1 MPAKGLSIM
10 KSDTQLQSDVMAEL
24 KWQPS
29 VDAAHIGVAAK
40 NNVVTLTGQVAHY
53 TQKAAAEAAAK
64 GVYGVKA
71 VANDINVE
79 LFGSSCRS
87 DQDIAEAAVSAIMWN
102 SEIPNDR
109 VTVIVKDGWVT
120 LEGTLD
126 WQYQKD
132 AANRCVQHLMGVKAV
147 TNSIAITPTA
157 KWADVKNEIEDAF
170 RRSADLDA
178 RRIGVATRGGTVTL
192 SGSVSSFSERDE
204 AIMAAWSAPGVTSVE
219 DDIAVAL

>member
-1 MPAKGLSIM
+1 M

-29 VDAAHIGVAAK
+29 VNAAHIGVAAK
-40 NNVVTLTGQVAHY
+40 DNVITLTGQVAHY
-53 TQKAAAEAAAK
+53 TEKAAAEDTVK

-71 VANDINVE
+71 VANDIKVE
-79 LFGSSCRS
+79 LFGSSYRS
-87 DQDIAEAAVSAIMWN
+87 DQDIAEAALSAIMWN

-132 AANRCVQHLMGVKAV
+132 AAQRCVHYLMGVKAV
-147 TNSIAITPTA
+147 TNSIGIKPTA
-157 KWADVKNEIEDAF
+157 KWADVKSEIEDAF

-178 RRIGVATRGGTVTL
+178 RRIGVATHGGTVTL

-204 AIMAAWSAPGVTSVE
+204 AVMAAWSAPGVTSVTN
-219 DDIAVAL
+219 DLAVTL